1 MELATATEP
10 KNHFMKSSIFMTAVA
25 FSAALASCQAPE
37 SHDAASEHNTEF
49 EWKADR
55 FADIQVLRYQIPSWD
70 DLSPKQRIYAYHL
83 TQAGLA
89 GRDIMWDCNYR
100 HNLEIRRVLEGIIS
114 SDVDKS
120 TAEYADFLVYA
131 KRVFFANGIHHHYSN
146 AKFAADFD
154 RNWFEATMAD
164 LGLSLSDE
172 AMRAIFDPEFDAKK
186 VNRADGV
193 DLLLASAVNFYGPD
207 VTQAEAEAFYAAKTD
222 EDPARPVSHG
232 LNSRLSR
239 AEDGSLYEEVFSA
252 QGRYANSI
260 KQIIGHLTQ
269 ARDVAENQAQA
280 EALDLLIQYYQ
291 TGDLKL
297 WDAYNIAWV
306 EATEGDV
313 DYINGFVEVY
323 NDPMG
328 YRGSYETIVQVKDF
342 DASERMAVVANNVQW
357 FEDNS
362 SIMDE
367 HKKENVVGVSYKIVT
382 VAGESGDSSPSTP
395 IGVNLPNANWIRVEH
410 GSKSVSLGNIED
422 AYHQSAGSGMLDE
435 FAYSEEHAERARK
448 YGERGS
454 KMHTA
459 LHEVVG
465 HASGKI
471 NPGIGTPKQ
480 TLKNYS
486 STLEEARADLVALYF
501 VVDDK
506 MQELGLME
514 NKEAG
519 YAEYDNYIANGMM
532 LQLRRILPGDDIE
545 EDHMRNRQLVAQ
557 WAFERGAEE
566 NVIERVVRDGKTYFV
581 INDYDKLRGYFGELL
596 REIQRIKSEG
606 DFEAG
611 RDLVET
617 YGVKVDQA
625 LHQEVL
631 ARVEPLNLAPYQGF
645 VNPVLEP
652 VMENGAIVDVKAT
665 YPTDFLGQ
673 MLWYG
678 QEYSFE

>member
-1 MELATATEP
+1 
-10 KNHFMKSSIFMTAVA
+10 MKKVLFIG
-25 FSAALASCQAPE
+25 ALASMILGSCNPNEEMNAE
-37 SHDAASEHNTEF
+37 EKHDNF
-49 EWKADR
+49 EWQVDR
-55 FADIQVLRYQIPSWD
+55 FADIKVLRYQIPSWD
-70 DLSPKQRIYAYHL
+70 DLTPKQRIYAYHL
-83 TQAGLA
+83 NQAGLA

-100 HNLEIRRVLEGIIS
+100 HNLEIRRALEAMIS
-114 SDVDKS
+114 SDYVNKES
-120 TAEYADFLVYA
+120 ADYQAFELYA

-146 AKFAADFD
+146 MKFAAEFNQD
-154 RNWFEATMAD
+154 WFTTTLGEIDIVLSEEA
-164 LGLSLSDE
+164 L
-172 AMRAIFDPEFDAKK
+172 RAIFDPTFDAKK
-186 VNRADGV
+186 VNRADGA
-193 DLLLASAVNFYGPD
+193 DLLLESAVNFYAPD
-207 VTQAEAEAFYAAKTD
+207 VTQAEAEAFYAAK
-222 EDPARPVSHG
+222 EDADPLRPVSHG

-239 AEDGSLYEEVFSA
+239 DENGAIYEEVFSA
-252 QGRYANSI
+252 RGRYANSI
-260 KQIIGHLTQ
+260 KEIIGHLER
-269 ARDVAENQAQA
+269 AKANAENEEQAT
-280 EALDLLIQYYQ
+280 ALGLLIEYYE
-291 TGDLKL
+291 TGDLAK
-297 WDAYNIAWV
+297 WDDYNIAWV
-306 EATEGDV
+306 GTTGGDV

-342 DASERMAVVANNVQW
+342 DASARMAVVADNVQW

-362 SIMDE
+362 PIMDE
-367 HKKENVVGVSYKIVT
+367 HKKESVVGVSYKIVT
-382 VAGESGDSSPSTP
+382 VAGEAGDATPSTP

-422 AYHQSAGSGMLDE
+422 AYHASSGKGIMKE
-435 FAYSEEHAERARK
+435 FGFSSMHNERAEK
-448 YGERGS
+448 YGELGS

-501 VVDDK
+501 ILDDK
-506 MQELGLME
+506 MQEIGLME

-519 YAEYDNYIANGMM
+519 YAEYDSYISNGMM

-545 EDHMRNRQLVAQ
+545 EDHMRNRQLVAS
-557 WAFERGAEE
+557 WAVERGQAE
-566 NVIERVVRDGKTYFV
+566 NVIERKVIDGKTYFI

-611 RDLVET
+611 RTLVET

-625 LHQEVL
+625 IHAEVL
-631 ARVEPLNLAPYQGF
+631 RRSEPLNLAPYSGF
-645 VNPVLEP
+645 VNPEMEP
-652 VMENGAIVDVKAT
+652 IMEGDSIIDIKVT
-665 YPTDFLGQ
+665 YPMDFLGQ
-673 MLWYG
+673 MLRYG
-678 QEYSFE
+678 KYYSFE

>member
-1 MELATATEP
+1 
-10 KNHFMKSSIFMTAVA
+10 MKKVLFIG
-25 FSAALASCQAPE
+25 ALASMILGSCNPNEEMNAE
-37 SHDAASEHNTEF
+37 EKHENF
-49 EWKADR
+49 EWQVDR
-55 FADIQVLRYQIPSWD
+55 FADIKVLRYQIPSWD
-70 DLSPKQRIYAYHL
+70 DLTPKQRIYAYHL
-83 TQAGLA
+83 NQAGLA

-100 HNLEIRRVLEGIIS
+100 HNLEIRRALEAMIS
-114 SDVDKS
+114 SDYVNKES
-120 TAEYADFLVYA
+120 ADYQAFELYA

-146 AKFAADFD
+146 MKFAAEFNQD
-154 RNWFEATMAD
+154 WFTTTLGEIDIVLSEEA
-164 LGLSLSDE
+164 L
-172 AMRAIFDPEFDAKK
+172 RAIFDPTFDAKK
-186 VNRADGV
+186 VNRADGA
-193 DLLLASAVNFYGPD
+193 DLLLESAVNFYAPD
-207 VTQAEAEAFYAAKTD
+207 VTQAEAEAFYAAK
-222 EDPARPVSHG
+222 EDADPLRPVSHG

-239 AEDGSLYEEVFSA
+239 DENGAIYEEVFSA
-252 QGRYANSI
+252 RGRYANSI
-260 KQIIGHLTQ
+260 KEIIGHLER
-269 ARDVAENQAQA
+269 AKANAENEEQAT
-280 EALDLLIQYYQ
+280 ALGLLIEYYE
-291 TGDLKL
+291 TGDLAK
-297 WDAYNIAWV
+297 WDDYNIAWV
-306 EATEGDV
+306 GTTGGDV

-342 DASERMAVVANNVQW
+342 DASARMAVVADNVQW

-362 SIMDE
+362 PIMDE
-367 HKKENVVGVSYKIVT
+367 HKKESVVGVSYKIVT
-382 VAGESGDSSPSTP
+382 VAGEAGDATPSTP

-422 AYHQSAGSGMLDE
+422 AYHASSGKGIMKE
-435 FAYSEEHAERARK
+435 FGFSSMHNERAEK
-448 YGERGS
+448 YGELGS

-501 VVDDK
+501 ILDDK
-506 MQELGLME
+506 MQEIGLME

-519 YAEYDNYIANGMM
+519 YAEYDSYISNGMM

-545 EDHMRNRQLVAQ
+545 EDHMRNRQLVAS
-557 WAFERGAEE
+557 WAVERGQAE
-566 NVIERVVRDGKTYFV
+566 NVIERKVIDGKTYFI

-611 RDLVET
+611 RTLVET

-625 LHQEVL
+625 IHAEVL
-631 ARVEPLNLAPYQGF
+631 RRSEPLNLAPYSGF
-645 VNPVLEP
+645 VNPEMEP
-652 VMENGAIVDVKAT
+652 IMEGDSIIDIKVT
-665 YPTDFLGQ
+665 YPMDFLGQ
-673 MLWYG
+673 MLRYG
-678 QEYSFE
+678 KYYSFE

>member
-1 MELATATEP
+1 
-10 KNHFMKSSIFMTAVA
+10 MKKVLFIG
-25 FSAALASCQAPE
+25 ALASMILGSCNPNEEMNAE
-37 SHDAASEHNTEF
+37 EKHDNF
-49 EWKADR
+49 EWQVDR
-55 FADIQVLRYQIPSWD
+55 FADIKVLRYQIPSWD
-70 DLSPKQRIYAYHL
+70 DLTPKQRIYAYHL
-83 TQAGLA
+83 NQAGLA

-100 HNLEIRRVLEGIIS
+100 HNLEIRRALEAMIS
-114 SDVDKS
+114 SDYVNKES
-120 TAEYADFLVYA
+120 ADYQAFELYA

-146 AKFAADFD
+146 MKFAAEFNQD
-154 RNWFEATMAD
+154 WFTTTLGEIDIVLSEEA
-164 LGLSLSDE
+164 L
-172 AMRAIFDPEFDAKK
+172 RAIFDPTFDAKK
-186 VNRADGV
+186 VNRADGA
-193 DLLLASAVNFYGPD
+193 DLLLESAVNFYAPD
-207 VTQAEAEAFYAAKTD
+207 VTQAEAEAFYAAK
-222 EDPARPVSHG
+222 EDDDPLRPVSHG

-239 AEDGSLYEEVFSA
+239 DENGAIYEEVFSA
-252 QGRYANSI
+252 RGRYANSI
-260 KQIIGHLTQ
+260 KEIIGHLER
-269 ARDVAENQAQA
+269 AKANAENEEQAA
-280 EALDLLIQYYQ
+280 ALGLLIEYYE
-291 TGDLKL
+291 TGDLAK
-297 WDAYNIAWV
+297 WDDYNIAWV
-306 EATEGDV
+306 GTTGGDV

-342 DASERMAVVANNVQW
+342 DASARMAVVADNVQW

-362 SIMDE
+362 PIMNE
-367 HKKENVVGVSYKIVT
+367 HKKESVVGVSYKIVT
-382 VAGESGDSSPSTP
+382 VAGEAGDATPSTP

-422 AYHQSAGSGMLDE
+422 AYHASSGKGMMKE
-435 FAYSEEHAERARK
+435 FGFSSMHNERAEK
-448 YGERGS
+448 YGELGS

-501 VVDDK
+501 ILDDK
-506 MQELGLME
+506 MQEIGLME

-519 YAEYDNYIANGMM
+519 YAEYDSYISNGMM

-545 EDHMRNRQLVAQ
+545 EDHMRNRQLVAS
-557 WAFERGAEE
+557 WAVERGQAE
-566 NVIERVVRDGKTYFV
+566 NVIERKVIDGKTYFI

-611 RDLVET
+611 RTLVET

-625 LHQEVL
+625 IHAEVL
-631 ARVEPLNLAPYQGF
+631 RRSEPLNLAPYSGF
-645 VNPVLEP
+645 VNPEMEP
-652 VMENGAIVDVKAT
+652 IMEGDSIIDIKVT
-665 YPTDFLGQ
+665 YPMDFLGQ
-673 MLWYG
+673 MLRYG
-678 QEYSFE
+678 KYYSFE

>member
-1 MELATATEP
+1 
-10 KNHFMKSSIFMTAVA
+10 MKKVLFIG
-25 FSAALASCQAPE
+25 ALASMILGSCNPNEEMNAE
-37 SHDAASEHNTEF
+37 EKHENF
-49 EWKADR
+49 EWQVDR
-55 FADIQVLRYQIPSWD
+55 FADIKVLRYQIPSWD
-70 DLSPKQRIYAYHL
+70 DLTPKQRIYAYHL
-83 TQAGLA
+83 NQAGLA

-100 HNLEIRRVLEGIIS
+100 HNLEIRRALEAMIS
-114 SDVDKS
+114 SDYVNKES
-120 TAEYADFLVYA
+120 ADYQAFELYA

-146 AKFAADFD
+146 MKFAAEFNQD
-154 RNWFEATMAD
+154 WFTTTLGEIDIVLSEEA
-164 LGLSLSDE
+164 L
-172 AMRAIFDPEFDAKK
+172 RAIFDPTFDAKK
-186 VNRADGV
+186 VNRADGA
-193 DLLLASAVNFYGPD
+193 DLLLESAVNFYAPD
-207 VTQAEAEAFYAAKTD
+207 VTQAEAEAFYAAK
-222 EDPARPVSHG
+222 EDADPLRPVSHG

-239 AEDGSLYEEVFSA
+239 DENGAIYEEVFSA
-252 QGRYANSI
+252 HGRYANSI
-260 KQIIGHLTQ
+260 KEIIGHLER
-269 ARDVAENQAQA
+269 AKANAENEEQAT
-280 EALDLLIQYYQ
+280 ALGLLIEYYE
-291 TGDLKL
+291 TGDLAK
-297 WDAYNIAWV
+297 WDDYNIAWV
-306 EATEGDV
+306 GTTGGDV

-342 DASERMAVVANNVQW
+342 DASARMAVVADNVQW

-362 SIMDE
+362 PIMDE
-367 HKKENVVGVSYKIVT
+367 HKKESVVGVSYKIVT
-382 VAGESGDSSPSTP
+382 VAGEAGDASPSTP

-422 AYHQSAGSGMLDE
+422 AYHASSGKGIMKE
-435 FAYSEEHAERARK
+435 FGFSSMHNERAEK
-448 YGERGS
+448 YGELGS

-501 VVDDK
+501 ILDDK
-506 MQELGLME
+506 MQEIGLME

-519 YAEYDNYIANGMM
+519 YAEYDSYISNGMM

-545 EDHMRNRQLVAQ
+545 EDHMRNRQLVAS
-557 WAFERGAEE
+557 WAVERGQAE
-566 NVIERVVRDGKTYFV
+566 NVIERKVIDGKTYFI

-611 RDLVET
+611 RTLVET

-625 LHQEVL
+625 IHAEVL
-631 ARVEPLNLAPYQGF
+631 RRSEPLNLAPYSGF
-645 VNPVLEP
+645 VNPEMEP
-652 VMENGAIVDVKAT
+652 IMEGDSIIDIKVT
-665 YPTDFLGQ
+665 YPMDFLGQ
-673 MLWYG
+673 MLRYG
-678 QEYSFE
+678 KYYSFE